1 MKSTETR
8 AHGRLIDIF
17 DKLFSLFGKDVIKN
31 IIVVFT
37 FSDFSN
43 NFVALDTLKNKDL
56 PFHTIMGNIDQ
67 KPYFQFNSMTYFDT
81 NIKKQKYNFEENK
94 KNFEKL
100 VDQVFNTP
108 KVSLESTKEVVR
120 NQEIIEDKIIYI
132 GKELNKI
139 SCDLEQSMKLKQ
151 ETEKLIMEQKTM
163 RGSENVIEKKIV
175 KKNISEYEWVDEPLS
190 SGWYVLFCCTHD
202 KICHR
207 NCKGPKEGLHS
218 SEYGCKKIGTFS
230 RKCDN
235 CDCHYSKHSFHNY
248 VKENKKVTKYREK
261 EIEVENKELKASN
274 EQLQEQRA
282 RLSKKI
288 EDGKRKVEELEGKIY
303 DNLNSGLNK
312 LEEIVQK
319 EEDLNKIA
327 AKQYP
332 NNGYCIKI
340 LNERIKDERFKK
352 ILIGILPK
360 IKSICSNN
368 IEKNRTIEK
377 IKEELNKK

>member
-8 AHGRLIDIF
+8 AHERLIDIF

-56 PFHTIMGNIDQ
+56 QFHTIMGNIDQ
-67 KPYFQFNSMTYFDT
+67 KPYFQFNKNAYFDT
-81 NIKKQKYNFEENK
+81 NIDIQKYNFKQNK

-235 CDCHYSKHSFHNY
+235 CDCHYSKHGFHNY
-248 VKENKKVTKYREK
+248 VKEYKKLLNNV
-261 EIEVENKELKASN
+261 
-274 EQLQEQRA
+274 
-282 RLSKKI
+282 
-288 EDGKRKVEELEGKIY
+288 KRK
-303 DNLNSGLNK
+303 
-312 LEEIVQK
+312 
-319 EEDLNKIA
+319 
-327 AKQYP
+327 
-332 NNGYCIKI
+332 
-340 LNERIKDERFKK
+340 
-352 ILIGILPK
+352 
-360 IKSICSNN
+360 
-368 IEKNRTIEK
+368 
-377 IKEELNKK
+377 

>member
-1 MKSTETR
+1 MKENQKTEE
-8 AHGRLIDIF
+8 DIEE
-17 DKLFSLFGKDVIKN
+17 
-31 IIVVFT
+31 
-37 FSDFSN
+37 
-43 NFVALDTLKNKDL
+43 LKNK
-56 PFHTIMGNIDQ
+56 
-67 KPYFQFNSMTYFDT
+67 K
-81 NIKKQKYNFEENK
+81 
-94 KNFEKL
+94 
-100 VDQVFNTP
+100 
-108 KVSLESTKEVVR
+108 ESV
-120 NQEIIEDKIIYI
+120 YY
-132 GKELNKI
+132 
-139 SCDLEQSMKLKQ
+139 M
-151 ETEKLIMEQKTM
+151 
-163 RGSENVIEKKIV
+163 EKKTITE
-175 KKNISEYEWVDEPLS
+175 SYDDYDWVDEPLS

-207 NCKGPKEGLHS
+207 NCKGPNEGLHS

-230 RKCDN
+230 RKCNN

-248 VKENKKVTKYREK
+248 VKEYKKVTKYREK

>member
-8 AHGRLIDIF
+8 AHERLIDIF

-43 NFVALDTLKNKDL
+43 NFVVLDTLKNKDL

-67 KPYFQFNSMTYFDT
+67 KPYFQFNKNAYFDT
-81 NIKKQKYNFEENK
+81 NIDIQKYNFKQNK

-190 SGWYVLFCCTHD
+190 SGWYVLFCCDHD
-202 KICHR
+202 KICHY
-207 NCKGPKEGLHS
+207 NCKGPKEGFHS
-218 SEYGCKKIGTFS
+218 SEYGCNKIGTLS

-235 CDCHYSKHSFHNY
+235 CGCHYSKHKFHDY
-248 VKENKKVTKYREK
+248 VKEYKLVTKQVEQEVDWENPEK
-261 EIEVENKELKASN
+261 KASN
-274 EQLQEQRA
+274 EQLEKQRA
-282 RLSKKI
+282 ELSEKI
-288 EDGKRKVEELEGKIY
+288 EEGYRKAEKLEGEIN
-303 DNLNSGLNK
+303 DNLNIGLNK
-312 LEEIVQK
+312 LKEIVQK
-319 EEDLNKIA
+319 EKDLNKIA
-327 AKQYP
+327 ARPYP
-332 NNGYCIKI
+332 DNGYCKKI
-340 LNERIKDERFKK
+340 LNEKIKDERFKK
-352 ILIGILPK
+352 ILIGILPE
-360 IKSICSNN
+360 IESICSNN
-368 IEKNRTIEK
+368 TEKNRTIEK
-377 IKEELNKK
+377 IKN